1 MTRIISETE
10 EKFRDAFKRLVDRG
24 QKVSQNKVAIEAG
37 MHPTALKKDRLPEFV
52 LELQDYIKS
61 QNINNELSSKK
72 ANRIKRRTSDERYH
86 VCKKQRDKLASICE
100 AQSNLIED
108 LQNQIA
114 ELTAGLSRPLKFRKD
129 T

>member
-1 MTRIISETE
+1 MNRIISETE
-10 EKFRDAFKRLVDRG
+10 KKFRDAFKRLIDRG
-24 QKVSQNKVAIEAG
+24 ENVSQNKIAIEAG

-72 ANRIKRRTSDERYH
+72 ADRIKRRTSDERYQI
-86 VCKKQRDKLASICE
+86 CKKQRDKLASICE
-100 AQSNLIED
+100 AQSNLIDD
-108 LQNQIA
+108 LQTQIA
-114 ELTAGLSRPLKFRKD
+114 ELKAGLSRPLKFRKE